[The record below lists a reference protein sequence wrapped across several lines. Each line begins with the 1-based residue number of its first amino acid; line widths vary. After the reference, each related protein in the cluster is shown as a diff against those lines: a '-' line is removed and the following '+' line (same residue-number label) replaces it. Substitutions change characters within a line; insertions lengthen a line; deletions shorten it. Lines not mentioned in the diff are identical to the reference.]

1 MTRPLAE
8 TDEGCRDIDS
18 EYDKMNSDGEDDTE
32 HQTETDGVTNRNII
46 IQKRSQEH
54 DRSCDQ
60 AD

>member
-32 HQTETDGVTNRNII
+32 YQTETDGVTNRNIN
-46 IQKRSQEH
+46 IQKRSQEY